1 MPPNDTSPPSKA
13 TLTHKQ
19 AEAERTKATTSTGRR
34 EAWDDKVKGLCLRTS
49 VTGVQT
55 WVYRYRFAGRQP
67 RFTIGRGDIG
77 LQEARRR
84 ARELQVRI
92 DRGEDPAG
100 ERRRSRCDGAAPLRN
115 FNDLADLYLSQC
127 ESGDWR
133 PMNKTKRPRTLAD
146 ETAILTRHVRP
157 TLGRLGY
164 ADITRQDVKACLRKM
179 TRKGIAAQTNRAH
192 AVIRQ
197 VYAFAIA
204 EDLVAVNPATGFPLL
219 AEEKPRERIYT
230 DRELASLW
238 SALSDPSGMV
248 DADGAPIRVGEAVRI
263 AIKLAVMLGQ
273 RRNEVAGMAV
283 AELDLTAK
291 TWLIP
296 GARMKGGRSHMVA
309 LPDDALPLIR
319 RALEIANTE
328 TEVPAVY
335 VFPTRLHQD
344 RAILPNSLTRALRK
358 FTEALHIKGA
368 TFHDIRRTVS
378 TNLTAERLGVS
389 PFIRSKVLGHQDA
402 GGGAV
407 VSSTVYDS
415 NNYLAEK
422 RRALAAWAELLLE
435 IVGERPRPSNVTT
448 LRGAA

>member
-1 MPPNDTSPPSKA
+1 MPPNDTPTPPKA
-13 TLTHKQ
+13 TLTHRH
-19 AEAERTKATTSTGRR
+19 AESEKAKARTSAERR

-49 VTGVQT
+49 ATGVQT

-100 ERRRSRCDGAAPLRN
+100 ERRRSRGDKAAPLRT
-115 FNDLADLYLSQC
+115 FNDLADLYLTQC

-146 ETAILTRHVRP
+146 ETAILARHVRP
-157 TLGRLGY
+157 TLGRIGY
-164 ADITRQDVKACLRKM
+164 ADLTRQDVKACLRKM
-179 TRKGIAAQTNRAH
+179 IRKGIAAQTNRAH

-219 AEEKPRERIYT
+219 AEERPRERVYT
-230 DRELASLW
+230 DQELAQLW
-238 SALSDPSGMV
+238 AALSDPSGLT
-248 DADGAPIRVGEAVRI
+248 DSDGEPIRVGEAVRI
-263 AIKLAVMLGQ
+263 AIKLALMLGQ

-319 RALEIANTE
+319 RALEIANADAE
-328 TEVPAVY
+328 APAAY
-335 VFPTRLHQD
+335 VFPTRLHED

-422 RRALAAWAELLLE
+422 RRALTAWAELLLE
-435 IVGERPRPSNVTT
+435 IVGERPRPSNVTS